1 MKQKKDIGCL
11 AIIVAMVAFFY
22 GVKLAN
28 LTFLPHYLIVTYI
41 VVSVLGIVLVVI
53 LNHKRELP
61 LYLFVV
67 LILLFPMLVS
77 VYPNY
82 WFSSS
87 HNQRQAIVTDKYS
100 FNRMK
105 SIGHSVQLRFIDNN
119 ELFDYENFS
128 IYETVSIGDTCIVEW
143 NEGILWPFVS
153 RVDKKQ

>member
-1 MKQKKDIGCL
+1 
-11 AIIVAMVAFFY
+11 MVAFFY

-105 SIGHSVQLRFIDNN
+105 SIGHNVQLRFIDNN

>member
-143 NEGILWPFVS
+143 NEGILWLFVS

>member
-1 MKQKKDIGCL
+1 
-11 AIIVAMVAFFY
+11 MVAFFY

-153 RVDKKQ
+153 HVDKKQ